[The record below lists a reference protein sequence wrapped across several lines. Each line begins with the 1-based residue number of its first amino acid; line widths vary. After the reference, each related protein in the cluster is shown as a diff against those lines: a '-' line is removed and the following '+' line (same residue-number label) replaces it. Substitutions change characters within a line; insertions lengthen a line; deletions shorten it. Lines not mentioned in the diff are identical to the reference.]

1 MRNRHNPI
9 MDSPIATTDRVRYTV
24 TDGVADVR
32 MVRADKMNAL
42 DEAMF
47 DALITT
53 GLQIAEDDSIRAVV
67 LSGEGRA
74 FCAGLDFS
82 RFAQMESGERRA
94 ATVFAQIGPA
104 KVTGQQAPYVWSV
117 IPVPVIAAI
126 HGVAFGGGL
135 QIALGADIRL
145 ATPDAKLSIMETKW
159 GIAPD
164 MTATQLLPEL
174 IGRDKAKEL
183 TYTAKVISG
192 EEAAAIG
199 LVTRTS
205 ADPHAEAMA
214 MAADIA
220 GRNPYAIRA
229 AKRLLNMAGHV
240 SLEEGF
246 DAEQEV
252 VHSLIGTPNQV
263 EAIRS
268 NMEKR
273 VATYAD
279 YEG

>member
-1 MRNRHNPI
+1 
-9 MDSPIATTDRVRYTV
+9 MDTEIATTDRVRYTV

-53 GLQIAEDDSIRAVV
+53 GLQIAEDNSIRAVV

-74 FCAGLDFS
+74 FCAGLDFG
-82 RFAQMESGERRA
+82 RFAQMESGEHRA
-94 ATVFAQIGPA
+94 PTIFPQIGPA

-145 ATPDAKLSIMETKW
+145 ATPDAKLSVMETKW

-183 TYTAKVISG
+183 TYTAKVVSG
-192 EEAAAIG
+192 EEAAAMG
-199 LVTRTS
+199 LVTRTC
-205 ADPHAEAMA
+205 ADPYAEAMA

-220 GRNPYAIRA
+220 GRNPNAVRA

-252 VHSLIGTPNQV
+252 VRSLIGTPNQI

-273 VATYAD
+273 AATYAD
-279 YEG
+279 YED